1 MRARCCGDPERVTAT
16 TEPRGGGP
24 YNTCYTDHI
33 IYITGERAPGLAAW
47 LLKHPQQRGRGR
59 RHQELVSLCR
69 EPCVWGRA
77 GVVFQGRELCD
88 CLARSDVGVGAGDML
103 ARAMVRHDAH
113 IAKRNENTGTW
124 QGRGLGRRG
133 LGGVREARVQA
144 RVLAKPGQI
153 GGGHVVGIAQ
163 RRVRAAAQQGQGC
176 QAVPLSGCGV
186 QRGGA
191 VLVQAVGVGSWG
203 RNAIGNCHANLACS
217 LVHWP
222 RTHVCMLAGSLY
234 RS

>member
-1 MRARCCGDPERVTAT
+1 MGRRRWCRRRGCASGRASRRCTTRSRTWVRARLESLMRARCCGDPERVTAT

-113 IAKRNENTGTW
+113 IAKRN
-124 QGRGLGRRG
+124 
-133 LGGVREARVQA
+133 
-144 RVLAKPGQI
+144 
-153 GGGHVVGIAQ
+153 
-163 RRVRAAAQQGQGC
+163 
-176 QAVPLSGCGV
+176 
-186 QRGGA
+186 
-191 VLVQAVGVGSWG
+191 
-203 RNAIGNCHANLACS
+203 
-217 LVHWP
+217 
-222 RTHVCMLAGSLY
+222 
-234 RS
+234 